1 MKIYTKSG
9 DAGETGL
16 FYGGRVPKNDPR
28 CEAYGQTDHAVCA
41 MGLARSLCSDEKVKK
56 ILLEVQNHMFTV
68 GAELAVAEEHYEN
81 LKRTYNTVSP
91 DMVIKL
97 ESFIDELSWEVELP
111 PNFILPGS
119 SSGSASL
126 DLARASIRTAERRI
140 IGLDELGMLNNKT
153 IISYIN
159 RLSDLLFMLAR
170 YEDKY
175 LPVEVITGQKLDE

>member
-9 DAGETGL
+9 DTGETGL
-16 FYGGRVPKNDPR
+16 FFGGRVPKNDPR

-41 MGLARSLCSDEKVKK
+41 MGLARSLCSDQKVKD
-56 ILLEVQNHMFTV
+56 ILLEIQNHMFTI
-68 GAELAVAEEHYEN
+68 GAELAVSEENYGN
-81 LKRTYNTVSP
+81 LKKSYNTVSM
-91 DMVIKL
+91 DMVSKL
-97 ESFIDELSWEVELP
+97 ETFIDELSSEVNIP
-111 PNFILPGS
+111 AKFIVPGATQ
-119 SSGSASL
+119 GSAAL

-140 IGLDELGMLNNKT
+140 ISLDESGILNNKT

-170 YEDKY
+170 YEDRT

>member
-1 MKIYTKSG
+1 
-9 DAGETGL
+9 
-16 FYGGRVPKNDPR
+16 
-28 CEAYGQTDHAVCA
+28 
-41 MGLARSLCSDEKVKK
+41 
-56 ILLEVQNHMFTV
+56 
-68 GAELAVAEEHYEN
+68 
-81 LKRTYNTVSP
+81 
-91 DMVIKL
+91 MVIKL
-97 ESFIDELSWEVELP
+97 ESFIDELSCEVELP

-119 SSGSASL
+119 SPGSASL

-170 YEDKY
+170 YEDKD